1 MESRIPLLLDVD
13 TGVDDA
19 MAIALACN
27 LDRHQLIGVTTVA
40 GNVPI
45 EHATHNTLR
54 VLDWLGSDA
63 PVYRGMSQPLARPL
77 YTARD
82 VHGEEGLGGWAAP
95 TGNKAIEPETAP
107 EAIVRLARERQ
118 GEIVFGFVGP
128 LTNLAVAVML
138 EPRIVEWVAR
148 LVIMGG
154 AFRKPGNQ
162 TPDAEFNIFV
172 DPEAAAVVARAG
184 FNATWV
190 GLDVTHQAVLGE
202 ATWRDLASANSPNA
216 ELVREVCR
224 YSFEGRGKTGVYLH
238 DPLAVA
244 VIEHPDLIETVPGA
258 VQVDVGSHAPGMTRV
273 VEPVGTASTH
283 QVALQLDAPRFEQL
297 FERLLV

>member
-1 MESRIPLLLDVD
+1 MPKIPLLLDVD

-19 MAIALACN
+19 IAIALACN

-82 VHGEEGLGGWAAP
+82 VHGDEGLGGWQAP
-95 TGNKAIEPETAP
+95 TGDRAIEPETAP

-118 GEIVFGFVGP
+118 GEIAFGCVGP
-128 LTNLAVAVML
+128 LTNLAVALML
-138 EPRIVEWVAR
+138 EPRIVDWVAR

-154 AFRKPGNQ
+154 AFRQPGNT

-172 DPEAAAVVARAG
+172 DPEAAAIVARAG
-184 FNATWV
+184 FNATWI
-190 GLDVTHQAVLGE
+190 GLDVTHHALLD
-202 ATWRDLASANSPNA
+202 ASAWRDLAGADAPNA

-224 YSFEGRGKTGVYLH
+224 FSFEGRAKSAVHLH

-244 VIEHPDLIETVPGA
+244 VIEQPDLVETVSGT
-258 VQVDVGSHAPGMTRV
+258 VHVEVGGHAPGMTRV
-273 VEPVGTASTH
+273 VEPVLGAH
-283 QVALQLDAPRFEQL
+283 AQEVAVQLDAARFDA
-297 FERLLV
+297 FFGGLVT